1 MFIDDLGDVVDVRIL
16 VALVVV
22 EFEVVDPGFGRAP
35 VDVEVAHFIEREFGE
50 VGVGIDEEVVAFFHL
65 AAANV
70 DFVGVSDGIGP
81 TEVVVKGARSDIA
94 EDGAAVALAGFG

>member
-1 MFIDDLGDVVDVRIL
+1 MFIDDLGDVVDVRIF
-16 VALVVV
+16 VSLVVV

-50 VGVGIDEEVVAFFHL
+50 VGVGIDEEVAAFFHL

-70 DFVGVSDGIGP
+70 DFVGVSDGISP